1 MRLVRQVSLYF
12 KENNSDKV
20 YEIDLCSVG
29 NNSYVVN
36 FRYGRRGTLLKEGTK
51 TPDPVSLYKAEEIF
65 VSLESE
71 KRTKGYQSLGNTTSS
86 QQSIPLPAD
95 PVKPKIDPEQLPPG
109 RKRAILQRLKVAV
122 EGKTTARF
130 HWATSRVI
138 WMAGVMKME
147 EAVDY
152 ILLLANKGD
161 LMQQYAA
168 VWALGRCKAIQ
179 AIPFFLSCFKAGK
192 PTLQRLAAAALLK
205 TTTGK
210 EKERQLQ
217 FHLHSLAEPFQSAIE
232 NKDASALKDLLQER
246 VIAQVNPHYNFLEDL
261 YLLSQE
267 YAWIK
272 KPLKELLQQLPL
284 KPNHFKHVRH
294 IFKLAEFFDDFEM
307 AGLLAHRFEKEQEL
321 FKVSRSA
328 YSEDDEVFV
337 PELNEY
343 VEIKKELSKKSS
355 RLAFSNRTRN
365 YLIRR
370 VLRSLH
376 KFGEYEVTDYVRLA
390 TALLLTYDKESDY
403 KAPYT
408 TYDYVWRKGNYVRVE
423 NKFPANSDAVFLN
436 QVLYGNSPR
445 YKLLQNNIWIT
456 VDPVSTKQENSKRP
470 NSSQSNSA
478 EPTNES
484 TIEGFF
490 KKLLNFFIG
499 KKPAPAPQKSI
510 YASTPVETTVK
521 IHDLSSQVDGAPFIF
536 LWNTLPQAY
545 VQLLMHGRMEEI
557 HQFALANLQKHPDY
571 HLIKEKLDAD
581 TIEQLLLSEFSVPAE
596 LAFDLA
602 LERYQPAN
610 PDTQLVKAMLYGKL
624 EKAQLQAMEWVEAD
638 RDTFLYDPSFVSAV
652 FLSPNAN
659 CQDWIAQKI
668 SGLIYTQDMAK
679 DITNRVLMHA
689 ISFEDNSP
697 GTNTKIQQAGT
708 ILIRYF
714 TASLQSIPLQ
724 VVEHLVRSKVAAV
737 QAIGV
742 DILLLQKETINL
754 HQLSNEIFYTIID
767 NSFAPLRMKG
777 IELLDTLS
785 EAELLKRQELIMHAC
800 TGPFRDVRNGI
811 RPLVKRIAAQDHS
824 FGIHAADWLLPFLMR
839 KEKTEGVHEDVAA
852 ILQNELIEYINGVN
866 KQMALRLLYSSFI
879 PAQQFGIALLE
890 KYIDP
895 NELTIWQ
902 IIALGNHETL
912 MIREWTWRY
921 FENNLSR
928 IRYEKDEAIRLLDAE
943 WEDTRTFA
951 KEFFRTKFEEGDWT
965 PELLVALA
973 DSVRPDIEA
982 YGREL
987 ITRFFHD
994 EQGEEYLTRLSQ
1006 HPSEKMQLFA
1016 TNYLERFAANDLEKL
1031 QSLTFYFRSVL
1042 TRVNKARVAKN
1053 RVFRFLAEEGKK
1065 SEAAATFVADL
1076 ISQVSV
1082 TVSIEDK
1089 AKCIDILLQLQ
1100 SLYDVR
1106 TPLIRKQVEQK
1117 IK

>member
-65 VSLESE
+65 ASLESE
-71 KRTKGYQSLGNTTSS
+71 KRTKGYQSLGDTTSS

-95 PVKPKIDPEQLPPG
+95 QVKPKMDPEQLPPG

-130 HWATSRVI
+130 HWETSRVI

-168 VWALGRCKAIQ
+168 VWALGRCNSAQ

-192 PTLQRLAAAALLK
+192 PTLQRIAAAALLK
-205 TTTGK
+205 VTTGK
-210 EKERQLQ
+210 EKEKQLQ
-217 FHLHSLAEPFQSAIE
+217 FHLHSLAEPFQSAIK

-246 VIAQVNPHYNFLEDL
+246 VLAQVNPHYNFLEDL

-267 YAWIK
+267 YTWIRK
-272 KPLKELLQQLPL
+272 TLKELLLALPL
-284 KPNHFKHVRH
+284 KPNYFKHVRH
-294 IFKLAEFFDDFEM
+294 IFKLAEFFDDFEF
-307 AGLLAHRFEKEQEL
+307 AGLLAHRFEKEKEL
-321 FKVSRSA
+321 FKVSGSA
-328 YSEDDEVFV
+328 YSEDNEVFV
-337 PELNEY
+337 PELSEY
-343 VEIKKELSKKSS
+343 VDVKKELSKRNSK
-355 RLAFSNRTRN
+355 LAYSNRTKL
-365 YLIRR
+365 YMIRR
-370 VLRSLH
+370 VLRSLNNY
-376 KFGEYEVTDYVRLA
+376 GENGDLNYVRLA
-390 TALLLTYDKESDY
+390 TALLLAYDKESDY

-408 TYDYVWRKGNYVRVE
+408 TYDYVWRKGSYERVE
-423 NKFPANSDAVFLN
+423 NKFPANADAVFLN
-436 QVLYGNSPR
+436 QVLFGNSSR
-445 YKLLQNNIWIT
+445 YQLLKNHIWMT
-456 VDPVSTKQENSKRP
+456 VDPAITNP
-470 NSSQSNSA
+470 GNSSSVNSNRA
-478 EPTNES
+478 GNATPGNNFGN
-484 TIEGFF
+484 EGFL
-490 KKLLNFFIG
+490 KKLLNFFSV

-510 YASTPVETTVK
+510 YANTPVENAGMPQRPSLPKEETPF
-521 IHDLSSQVDGAPFIF
+521 LS
-536 LWNTLPQAY
+536 LWNSLPQAY

-571 HLIKEKLDAD
+571 HQLKEKLDAAA
-581 TIEQLLLSEFSVPAE
+581 IEQLLLSEFSVPAE
-596 LAFDLA
+596 FAFELA

-624 EKAQLQAMEWVEAD
+624 EKAQRQAMEWVEASK
-638 RDTFLYDPSFVSAV
+638 DTFLYDPSFVSAV
-652 FLSPNAN
+652 LLSPNAN

-668 SGLIYTQDMAK
+668 SGIVYTQDMAK
-679 DITNRVLMHA
+679 DITNRVLMHI
-689 ISFEDNSP
+689 ISFGDNTP
-697 GTNTKIQQAGT
+697 VTNSKVQQAGA
-708 ILIRYF
+708 ILVRYF
-714 TASLQSIPLQ
+714 NSALQSIPMQ
-724 VVEHLVRSKVAAV
+724 VVEHLIRSKVAAI

-742 DILLLQKETINL
+742 DILLLQKENINL
-754 HQLSNEIFYTIID
+754 DELSNDIFFTIID

-777 IELLDTLS
+777 IDLLDTLS
-785 EAELLKRQELIMHAC
+785 TAELLKRQELIMHAC
-800 TGPFRDVRNGI
+800 TGSFRDVRNGI
-811 RPLVKRIAAQDHS
+811 RPLVKRMAAQDHS
-824 FGIHAADWLLPFLMR
+824 FGINAAEWLLPFLMR

-852 ILQNELIEYINGVN
+852 ILQNELIGYINGVN
-866 KQMALRLLYSSFI
+866 KEMALRLLYSSFI
-879 PAQQFGIALLE
+879 PAEQFGIALIE

-895 NELTIWQ
+895 NELTIRQ

-912 MIREWTWRY
+912 MLREWAWRY

-928 IRYEKDEAIRLLDAE
+928 IRYEREDAIRLLDAE

-951 KEFFRTKFEEGDWT
+951 KEFFRKKFEEGDWT
-965 PELLVALA
+965 PKLLVGLA

-987 ITRFFHD
+987 ITRFFRE

-1016 TNYLERFAANDLEKL
+1016 TNYLERFAASDLEKL

-1042 TRVNKARVAKN
+1042 TRVNKARIAKN
-1053 RVFRFLAEEGKK
+1053 RIFRFLSEEGKK

-1076 ISQVSV
+1076 ISQVSA

-1106 TPLIRKQVEQK
+1106 TPLIRKQVEEK